1 MSTGSEDIIRQL
13 QQYSPTK
20 MAGAVRTFPFRELLK
35 NRQFIR
41 DTLRKHQ
48 ETSSSQREELQ
59 KAYDKL
65 ELVAAKRVKAARQI
79 IAKFLYLS
87 PEIIA
92 LNHSVFAL
100 VPSRD
105 LLEDVRTA
113 HVNSERS
120 LEGLSAAS
128 VNILEAVNIE
138 IQQRFAR
145 ISPENIAVSYS
156 EDSLDAYRRLLKG
169 LLSHI
174 EVDSEIFRIYSKIIR
189 NVIEG
194 SRIYEAHI
202 KSTHDFCK
210 QIFDSDPPGFTSVFN
225 NYDMGELESYYAA
238 IRSTLEILQH
248 DVSRRPSV
256 ITFTSQCQQ
265 MLASLSDHF
274 IDRKNQMRKAS
285 RVLQLSHYI
294 SLLTPEQVS
303 ENASTILIICQVLFE
318 DTRKFLITQRSHLDV
333 SLNLNSLEDAQQKVQ
348 EGLHYRQVAI
358 GQLFHEISK
367 LSSADLSIVPK
378 KRLEDNNLLLQ
389 ESLHFVEDYIQRM
402 SPAPPFPIIEIGNAL
417 RENIQKLHEAIAFTE
432 VSTDSVVEEVWEFER
447 ALPNLSKFYD
457 EELVSVIRKTLN
469 FGSSSSFI
477 DEEDSIK
484 LEASFVIPLEHL
496 RHYIDSFINITNI
509 R

>member
-1 MSTGSEDIIRQL
+1 MSTESEDIIRQL
-13 QQYSPTK
+13 QQYSATK
-20 MAGAVRTFPFRELLK
+20 MAGAVRTFPFRQLLK
-35 NRQFIR
+35 NERFIR
-41 DTLRKHQ
+41 NKLQNRQ

-65 ELVAAKRVKAARQI
+65 ELVTAKRVNAARQI
-79 IAKFLYLS
+79 IAKFLHLS
-87 PEIIA
+87 PEIMA
-92 LNHSVFAL
+92 LNNSVFSL

-113 HVNSERS
+113 YVNSEKS

-128 VNILEAVNIE
+128 ANILEAVNIE
-138 IQQRFAR
+138 IQQRFSR
-145 ISPENIAVSYS
+145 MSPENIAVSNS

-194 SRIYEAHI
+194 SRIYESHI

-210 QIFDSDPPGFTSVFN
+210 QIFDSDPPSFTSVFN
-225 NYDMGELESYYAA
+225 NYDGRELESYYATVQ
-238 IRSTLEILQH
+238 STLEILQH
-248 DVSRRPSV
+248 DVTKRPSV
-256 ITFTSQCQQ
+256 ITFTGQCQQ
-265 MLASLSDHF
+265 VLDSLSDHF
-274 IDRKNQMRKAS
+274 IDRRNQMRKAS

-318 DTRKFLITQRSHLDV
+318 ETQKFLITQRSHLDV
-333 SLNLNSLEDAQQKVQ
+333 SLNLNSIEDAQQKVQ

-358 GQLFHEISK
+358 GQLFQEISK
-367 LSSADLSIVPK
+367 LSSADLSIVPE

-402 SPAPPFPIIEIGNAL
+402 SSDPPPPIIELANSL
-417 RENIQKLHEAIAFTE
+417 RENIQKLHEAIALTTI
-432 VSTDSVVEEVWEFER
+432 SPDSIVQEAWEFER

-457 EELVSVIRKTLN
+457 EELVRVIRKTLN

-484 LEASFVIPLEHL
+484 LEASFIIPLVHL
-496 RHYIDSFINITNI
+496 RHYIGAFINISNI